1 MRLSPRVSTCLVY
14 VRPSLLLAR
23 SGCGSDHHHDEE
35 DRHHDN
41 DNVDNGYLWKKN
53 IMNKSNSWGKTE
65 RLWGFVNLG
74 GLWGIRAKCDSKL
87 KTAAGP
93 QVRPPCSRKTVILG
107 GFNQKIVP
115 SGELI
120 FGRHDC
126 CDLIIMDFP
135 V

>member
-23 SGCGSDHHHDEE
+23 SRCGSDHHHDEE

-53 IMNKSNSWGKTE
+53 ITNKSNNWGKTE

-93 QVRPPCSRKTVILG
+93 QVRPPCSRKVILG

-120 FGRHDC
+120 FGRHD
-126 CDLIIMDFP
+126 DLIIMDFP